1 MAKRSVACS
10 VANILLNGT
19 NIGRSIKEQ
28 RKDDFKKD
36 LKNIRENC
44 HKLRNKSETSET
56 RETSEKNERSSLRN
70 SLKSMGETGLDV
82 ANIGFALAGHP
93 EVSAAAGLAKTAH
106 AHREK
111 TKSKGDTSPES
122 DKPSPPNNRKV
133 MNPMNAKDTKGG
145 GYRGAKKRKHKKT
158 MKRKTKRKKTKR
170 RKNISRT
177 RKI

>member
-19 NIGRSIKEQ
+19 NIGRDIKEQ
-28 RKDDFKKD
+28 PKGDFKKD

-44 HKLRNKSETSET
+44 HKLRDNRGT
-56 RETSEKNERSSLRN
+56 RETSEKNERSPSRN
-70 SLKSMGETGLDV
+70 SLKAMGETGLDV
-82 ANIGFALAGHP
+82 VNIGFALAGHP

-111 TKSKGDTSPES
+111 IKGNTSPGS
-122 DKPSPPNNRKV
+122 DKPSSHKRKV
-133 MNPMNAKDTKGG
+133 INPMNENTKGG
-145 GYRGAKKRKHKKT
+145 GYRKTKKRKHKKT
-158 MKRKTKRKKTKR
+158 MKRKTKGKKTKR

>member
-19 NIGRSIKEQ
+19 NIGRAIKEQ
-28 RKDDFKKD
+28 RQEDFKKD
-36 LKNIRENC
+36 LKNIRDNC
-44 HKLRNKSETSET
+44 HKLRNKSGTSG
-56 RETSEKNERSSLRN
+56 KNERSSLRN

-82 ANIGFALAGHP
+82 ANISFALAGHP
-93 EVSAAAGLAKTAH
+93 EISAAAGLAKTAH

-122 DKPSPPNNRKV
+122 DTPSPPSNRKV
-133 MNPMNAKDTKGG
+133 INPMNVKDTKGG
-145 GYRGAKKRKHKKT
+145 GYRRTKKRKYKKT
-158 MKRKTKRKKTKR
+158 LKRKTKGKKTKR

>member
-19 NIGRSIKEQ
+19 NIERDIKEQ
-28 RKDDFKKD
+28 PKGDFKKD

-44 HKLRNKSETSET
+44 HKLRYNRET
-56 RETSEKNERSSLRN
+56 RETGEKNERSSLRN

-111 TKSKGDTSPES
+111 IKSNTSPGS
-122 DKPSPPNNRKV
+122 DKSSSHKRKV
-133 MNPMNAKDTKGG
+133 INPMNENTKGG
-145 GYRGAKKRKHKKT
+145 GYKKTKKKKYKKT

>member
-19 NIGRSIKEQ
+19 NIERDIKEQ
-28 RKDDFKKD
+28 PKGDFKKD

-44 HKLRNKSETSET
+44 HKLRNKSET
-56 RETSEKNERSSLRN
+56 RETGEKNERSSLRN

-111 TKSKGDTSPES
+111 IKSNTSPGS
-122 DKPSPPNNRKV
+122 DKSSSHKRKV
-133 MNPMNAKDTKGG
+133 INPMNENTKGG
-145 GYRGAKKRKHKKT
+145 GYKKTKKKKYKKT
-158 MKRKTKRKKTKR
+158 MKRKTKRKNTKR

>member
-19 NIGRSIKEQ
+19 NIERDIKEQ
-28 RKDDFKKD
+28 PKGDFKKD

-111 TKSKGDTSPES
+111 IKSNTSPGS
-122 DKPSPPNNRKV
+122 DKSSSHKRKV
-133 MNPMNAKDTKGG
+133 INPMNENTKGG
-145 GYRGAKKRKHKKT
+145 GYKKTKKKKYKKT

>member
-19 NIGRSIKEQ
+19 NIGRDIKEQ
-28 RKDDFKKD
+28 RKEDFKKD

-44 HKLRNKSETSET
+44 HKLRNKS
-56 RETSEKNERSSLRN
+56 ETSEKNERSSLRN

-111 TKSKGDTSPES
+111 IKSNTSPGS
-122 DKPSPPNNRKV
+122 DKSSSHKRKV
-133 MNPMNAKDTKGG
+133 INPMNENTKGG
-145 GYRGAKKRKHKKT
+145 GYRRTKKRKNKKT
-158 MKRKTKRKKTKR
+158 LKRKTKRKKTKK